1 MNREKSGDSRPDP
14 AWRARRVAMVIQ
26 RFRPLFSGQGEQVE
40 LLCRVL
46 ARRGIEPTII
56 TSAYSQPTS
65 TEECEGYRVVRLKS
79 ISPRLVRP
87 GGFSRLHGPA
97 FGTRVLAHLLR
108 DGRFDVVHVHAL
120 TDALYTSWLWCRVR
134 RRPLLFEMTLVGTD
148 DPIAVRESRDT
159 FAATRAA
166 LFGRCDGYVAIS
178 PALEA
183 KYREAGLD
191 ARRVRV
197 LPQGVDI
204 SRFRPADD
212 RPARR
217 AALGLPEMG
226 PVLMFVGSL
235 IQRKGI
241 DVLLKAWPS
250 IHEAHPDAHLVL
262 IGQNRFAHDP
272 DADEFLNN
280 QMAMLPSAAAGH
292 VHQFGVRSDV
302 SEALRAADLFVFP
315 SRREGFGT
323 VMIEAMACGLPC
335 IVASQPGIT
344 DFIFDQEIDSGIVVP
359 QDDDLAIA
367 RAARDLLANPARA
380 AAMGRAART
389 RAVAQF
395 DIEHI
400 ADRYIEYYTD
410 LIAAAGGRRAGR

>member
-1 MNREKSGDSRPDP
+1 LNREKSGDSRPDP

-40 LLCRVL
+40 LLC
-46 ARRGIEPTII
+46 ASSPGGIEPTII

-65 TEECEGYRVVRLKS
+65 TEEREGYRVVRLKS

-148 DPIAVRESRDT
+148 DPIAVRESRIPSPPH
-159 FAATRAA
+159 ARHSSGGATATWRS
-166 LFGRCDGYVAIS
+166 RPPWKRS
-178 PALEA
+178 T
-183 KYREAGLD
+183 
-191 ARRVRV
+191 ARRAWTQESPGTAAGCRHLAV
-197 LPQGVDI
+197 PACG
-204 SRFRPADD
+204 RPS
-212 RPARR
+212 ARR

-262 IGQNRFAHDP
+262 IGQNRFA
-272 DADEFLNN
+272 
-280 QMAMLPSAAAGH
+280 
-292 VHQFGVRSDV
+292 
-302 SEALRAADLFVFP
+302 
-315 SRREGFGT
+315 T
-323 VMIEAMACGLPC
+323 I
-335 IVASQPGIT
+335 
-344 DFIFDQEIDSGIVVP
+344 
-359 QDDDLAIA
+359 
-367 RAARDLLANPARA
+367 
-380 AAMGRAART
+380 RT
-389 RAVAQF
+389 P
-395 DIEHI
+395 
-400 ADRYIEYYTD
+400 TSS
-410 LIAAAGGRRAGR
+410 